1 MEYSKQTVIEGLKC
15 TIEQTEARI
24 VELSKPCVK
33 SLAFSRSEERD
44 LLKKKVKNW
53 KKRIKELEDE
63 STAISREREEIQS
76 SSIKL

>member
-76 SSIKL
+76 SYIKL

>member
-1 MEYSKQTVIEGLKC
+1 MEYSKQAVIDGLKQ
-15 TIEQTEARI
+15 TIEQTEERI
-24 VELSKPCVK
+24 VELSEPCVK

-63 STAISREREEIQS
+63 CTAVD
-76 SSIKL
+76 

>member
-1 MEYSKQTVIEGLKC
+1 MEYSKQTVIEGLKR
-15 TIEQTEARI
+15 TIE
-24 VELSKPCVK
+24 PCVK

-63 STAISREREEIQS
+63 V
-76 SSIKL
+76 

>member
-1 MEYSKQTVIEGLKC
+1 MGFDKQELTKGYQR

-44 LLKKKVKNW
+44 LLKKKVK
-53 KKRIKELEDE
+53 KLE
-63 STAISREREEIQS
+63 EEN
-76 SSIKL
+76 KGVRR

>member
-1 MEYSKQTVIEGLKC
+1 MKYDKQTIIDGLKR

-24 VELSKPCVK
+24 VELSEQCVK

-63 STAISREREEIQS
+63 
-76 SSIKL
+76 

>member
-1 MEYSKQTVIEGLKC
+1 MKYDKQAEIDGLKR

-24 VELSKPCVK
+24 VKLSEPCVK

-63 STAISREREEIQS
+63 S
-76 SSIKL
+76 

>member
-1 MEYSKQTVIEGLKC
+1 MNYDKQAEIDGLKR

-44 LLKKKVKNW
+44 LLKKKVKGW
-53 KKRIKELEDE
+53 KKRIKELEDDGRFK
-63 STAISREREEIQS
+63 A
-76 SSIKL
+76 KN

>member
-1 MEYSKQTVIEGLKC
+1 MNYDKQAEIDGLKR

-44 LLKKKVKNW
+44 LLKKKVKGW

-63 STAISREREEIQS
+63 I
-76 SSIKL
+76 

>member
-1 MEYSKQTVIEGLKC
+1 MKYDKQTVIDGLKR

-24 VELSKPCVK
+24 VELSRPCVK
-33 SLAFSRSEERD
+33 SLAFSRAEERD

-63 STAISREREEIQS
+63 I
-76 SSIKL
+76 

>member
-1 MEYSKQTVIEGLKC
+1 MGFDKQALIEGLKR
-15 TIEQTEARI
+15 TIEQTEERI

-63 STAISREREEIQS
+63 
-76 SSIKL
+76 

>member
-1 MEYSKQTVIEGLKC
+1 MKYNKRIMIDGLKRS
-15 TIEQTEARI
+15 IEQTEARI

-63 STAISREREEIQS
+63 STAFD
-76 SSIKL
+76 

>member
-33 SLAFSRSEERD
+33 SEERD